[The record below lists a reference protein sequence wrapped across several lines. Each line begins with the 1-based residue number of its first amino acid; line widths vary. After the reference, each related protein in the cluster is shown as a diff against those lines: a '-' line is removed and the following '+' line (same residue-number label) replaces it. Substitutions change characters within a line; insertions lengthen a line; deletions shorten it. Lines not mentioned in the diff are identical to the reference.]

1 MGIGEISKPMKLFH
15 KMIIM
20 IINNFFLSEAAKT
33 QIGVHMGCCNLTQCT
48 AVAEV
53 LKFGPGF
60 NHLVRSI
67 SLGKNCVISV
77 WGKLIM
83 VLISL

>member
-1 MGIGEISKPMKLFH
+1 
-15 KMIIM
+15 
-20 IINNFFLSEAAKT
+20 
-33 QIGVHMGCCNLTQCT
+33 MGCCNLTQCT

-60 NHLVRSI
+60 NHLVISI
-67 SLGKNCVISV
+67 SIGKNCVISV